1 MKWYAIIKCDIVRE
15 IMKYN
20 RKFYDLSL
28 MVSCLNYIVYTYK
41 FRKNKYNSISI
52 NYKEMFDMKN
62 CSLIKKS

>member
-1 MKWYAIIKCDIVRE
+1 
-15 IMKYN
+15 MKYN

-41 FRKNKYNSISI
+41 FPKNKYNNISI